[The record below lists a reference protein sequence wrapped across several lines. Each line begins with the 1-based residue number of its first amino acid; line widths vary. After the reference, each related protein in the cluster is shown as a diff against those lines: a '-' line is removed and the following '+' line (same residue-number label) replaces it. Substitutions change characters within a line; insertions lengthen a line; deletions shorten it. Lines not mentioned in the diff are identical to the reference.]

1 MKNYFNLSVQ
11 DYFKEFIKCHDG
23 MVNRLL
29 HIIGFII
36 IYFGIIK
43 INIWWFIVGTIIQEI
58 GHVYQYLKTKK
69 IIYHPLYC
77 FKPQLIFAFPIYIA
91 FMIYILLS

>member
-1 MKNYFNLSVQ
+1 MKNYFNLSMR
-11 DYFKEFIKCHDG
+11 DYFKEFIICHDG

-43 INIWWFIVGTIIQEI
+43 INI
-58 GHVYQYLKTKK
+58 L
-69 IIYHPLYC
+69 
-77 FKPQLIFAFPIYIA
+77 
-91 FMIYILLS
+91 